1 VSEYRRKLPHF
12 HPDDAYLFVTWRL
25 YGSLPAS
32 LPDIIYPTPG
42 HAFVAEDQALDRAQ
56 GPRWLN
62 DSRLAHI
69 VAEAI
74 LAGAIEKRFYEL
86 TAWAVMPNH
95 VHILILPK
103 VQPPHITRWIK
114 GSTAGVANLLLART
128 GEAFW
133 QQESYD
139 HWARSVADRDRIA
152 AYIEQNPVAAGLVAQ
167 PENWRWSSAGRA
179 S

>member
-1 VSEYRRKLPHF
+1 
-12 HPDDAYLFVTWRL
+12 LFVTWRL
-25 YGSLPAS
+25 YGSLPAA
-32 LPDIIYPTPG
+32 LTDIIYPTLG
-42 HAFVAEDQALDRAQ
+42 HAFAAQDRALDRAQ

-95 VHILILPK
+95 VHILILPR
-103 VQPPHITRWIK
+103 VQPHLITRWVR
-114 GSTAGVANLLLART
+114 GSTARAANLLLART

-139 HWARSVADRDRIA
+139 HWARNATDRDRIA
-152 AYIEQNPVAAGLVAQ
+152 AYIEHNPVAAGLAAQ
-167 PENWRWSSAGRA
+167 PESWPWSSAGWA

>member
-12 HPDDAYLFVTWRL
+12 HPDDAYLFLTWRL
-25 YGSLPAS
+25 YGSLPAA

-42 HAFVAEDQALDRAQ
+42 HAFVAQDRALDRAQ

-86 TAWAVMPNH
+86 TAWAIMPNH

-103 VQPPHITRWIK
+103 VQPQQITHWIK
-114 GSTAGVANLLLART
+114 GGTARTSNLLLGRT

-139 HWARSVADRDRIA
+139 HWARNAKDRDRIA
-152 AYIEQNPVAAGLVAQ
+152 AYIEDNPVSAGLVSKAKDY
-167 PENWRWSSAGRA
+167 RGSSAGWA